1 MSKSPENALYRTSPV
16 FKKRITQLI
25 YRQNCTSK
33 KEFAALVGV
42 SEPTITR
49 ATLDGIIPTVPVL
62 VTIADALEISVEYLL
77 GRSDHDHFAPARIPA
92 SFHIR
97 IEQLKRERNTNYGEI
112 CKKMR
117 FPRTYFYEWLKEKT
131 FPCVDYLVAI
141 ADYFG
146 VSADYLL
153 GRTDSRLR

>member
-62 VTIADALEISVEYLL
+62 LTVADALAFPL
-77 GRSDHDHFAPARIPA
+77 
-92 SFHIR
+92 
-97 IEQLKRERNTNYGEI
+97 NTCWGGA
-112 CKKMR
+112 
-117 FPRTYFYEWLKEKT
+117 TT
-131 FPCVDYLVAI
+131 
-141 ADYFG
+141 
-146 VSADYLL
+146 
-153 GRTDSRLR
+153 TD